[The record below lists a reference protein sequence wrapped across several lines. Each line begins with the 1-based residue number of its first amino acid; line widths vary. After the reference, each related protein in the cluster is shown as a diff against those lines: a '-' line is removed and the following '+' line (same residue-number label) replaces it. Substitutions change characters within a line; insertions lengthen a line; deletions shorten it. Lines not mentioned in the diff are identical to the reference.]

1 MNVPVSNFDRVL
13 LKVMKATGIIALCVA
28 GFYAIAWLF
37 LPRESPYRRL
47 STATISN
54 MKQAATAVLLYASDY
69 DDRLPHSFHNE
80 SSLYFIL
87 GSKNADKAKTLNPNG
102 GSFMPNAN
110 LAGVFISDIE
120 EPERTVLIYETQSWP
135 NRDRRFYSFVDGS
148 ARSAPMAEPFIWGAK
163 P

>member
-37 LPRESPYRRL
+37 LPRETPHRGL

-54 MKQAATAVLLYASDY
+54 IKQTATAVLLYAADY

-87 GSKNADKAKTLNPNG
+87 GPQRAHIATTLNPNG
-102 GSFMPNAN
+102 GSLMPNAN
-110 LAGVFISDIE
+110 LAGVLLSDIQD
-120 EPERTVLIYETQSWP
+120 PRATVLIYESEPWP
-135 NRDRRFYSFVDGS
+135 RHNRRFYSFVNGS
-148 ARSAPMAEPFIWGAK
+148 AGSAPMDADLIWGVT